1 MSFKSEPFLRFSRS
15 MKSLYFFLNGKEERM
30 PYNEAGKMIHYKYFG
45 LIGLSEV
52 IYDNKT
58 TAKAEGIFCF
68 RLVPIIKQLTE
79 DFPIKVTF

>member
-1 MSFKSEPFLRFSRS
+1 
-15 MKSLYFFLNGKEERM
+15 M

-58 TAKAEGIFCF
+58 TAKVERIFCF

-79 DFPIKVTF
+79 DFPIKVTFWVTDMKCFYKKDNKVKWVAAAISSPLH